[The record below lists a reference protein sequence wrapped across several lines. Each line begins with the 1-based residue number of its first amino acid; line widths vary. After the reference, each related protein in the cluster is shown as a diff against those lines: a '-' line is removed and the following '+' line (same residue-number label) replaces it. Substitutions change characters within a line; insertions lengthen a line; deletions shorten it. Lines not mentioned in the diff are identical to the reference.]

1 MAGSWS
7 KPVYSK
13 ALGMRYSVNSD
24 GRVMTEDKLVYSK
37 REVQLISEVGEITQQ
52 VHMVKKC
59 FDGLVV
65 RVIDTVP

>member
-7 KPVYSK
+7 KPVYSN
-13 ALGMRYSVNSD
+13 ALGMRYSVNTD
-24 GRVMTEDKLVYSK
+24 GSVMTEDKLTYSK

-52 VHMVKKC
+52 VHVVKKC

-65 RVIDTVP
+65 RIQNVI

>member
-1 MAGSWS
+1 
-7 KPVYSK
+7 
-13 ALGMRYSVNSD
+13 MRYSVNSD

-52 VHMVKKC
+52 VHVVKKC

-65 RVIDTVP
+65 RIL

>member
-1 MAGSWS
+1 MAWS
-7 KPVYSK
+7 EPQFSK

-52 VHMVKKC
+52 VHVVKKC

-65 RVIDTVP
+65 RVIDITN

>member
-1 MAGSWS
+1 MASSWS

-13 ALGMRYSVNSD
+13 ALDIRYSVNTD
-24 GRVMTEDKLVYSK
+24 GRVMTEDKLTYSK

-65 RVIDTVP
+65 RIL